1 MSTTS
6 FPATTFPATTGT
18 SEPIPND
25 QKYALLM
32 QHKHVLTQ
40 HMQQLAQQLQVAM
53 YQVSEVDRQLAECG
67 PFAAPGAPG
76 APVAPAYAP
85 PSLFSTGFPPFVTP
99 TTTATTATTAT
110 PTTDPMVAEPSK
122 KEKDKKKYEW
132 QKDGERI
139 PAPMNGY
146 FLYKEAVKDTIGDT
160 DNRTKAFAAKW
171 KAEPQEVK
179 DQYKAQADG
188 NKAAF
193 LATGVKR
200 IRVA

>member
-6 FPATTFPATTGT
+6 VPATTFPATTGT
-18 SEPIPND
+18 SEPIPTD

-67 PFAAPGAPG
+67 PFAAPSAPG
-76 APVAPAYAP
+76 APVAPGAPAYAP
-85 PSLFSTGFPPFVTP
+85 PSLFSAGFPSSVTP
-99 TTTATTATTAT
+99 TTTATTAT
-110 PTTDPMVAEPSK
+110 PTIDPMAAEPSK

-146 FLYKEAVKDTIGDT
+146 FLYKEAVKDTLGDT

-179 DQYKAQADG
+179 DQYKAQADE
-188 NKAAF
+188 NKATF